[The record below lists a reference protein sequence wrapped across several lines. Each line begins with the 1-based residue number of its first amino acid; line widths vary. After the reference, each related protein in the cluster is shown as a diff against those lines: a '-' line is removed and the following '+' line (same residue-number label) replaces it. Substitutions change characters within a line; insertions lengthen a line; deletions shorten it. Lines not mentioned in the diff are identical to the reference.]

1 MTNIETKVRTKL
13 DQLFMNYTP
22 STELTE
28 LKEELVSDLSEATND
43 NVADGMD
50 EDKAIQAAFDQLGNL
65 DELVQEITN
74 EHNAD
79 EDEGQSHE
87 GHNRNSV
94 HIGNLDIEDGKV
106 RLGNQTLV
114 DGDKVEIGKLLKV
127 DGDNVDIGDGFI
139 KVSDGDVTINGKAP
153 SKVYMESLPLVNS
166 QAFLIQDLTNI
177 TINYKSASLTI
188 KQTDGDQLIVNE
200 YMSRNSDR
208 YYLRSNVADHELTIR
223 QGDQP
228 LLWHLNTKVE
238 ILVPSTYTQTLNADT
253 KDGRIRVQD
262 LKNEQLNLNVISHS
276 GSTRAEAV
284 KVSQLNMEA
293 FSGSIHGENIQATK
307 LASLSHSGSVSF
319 DSVNGLMNL
328 KSNSGSIRVTHGN
341 GSGNFRT
348 HSGSVK
354 LNFDHLNGDVAAS
367 THSGAVK
374 LTLPNSE
381 IFNFELETKSGR
393 AKVDGNVVFEHSGN
407 SYQTGHVGDR
417 PQYKVTGNTN
427 SGSAKLTLED

>member
-28 LKEELVSDLSEATND
+28 LKEELVSDLTEATND

-50 EDKAIQAAFDQLGNL
+50 EDKAIQTAFDRLGNL

-79 EDEGQSHE
+79 EDEGHSHE

-106 RLGNQTLV
+106 RLGNQTLA

-139 KVSDGDVTINGKAP
+139 KVTDGDVTINGKTP

-166 QAFLIQDLTNI
+166 QAFPIQDLTNI
-177 TINYKSASLTI
+177 AINYKSASLTI

-200 YMSRNSDR
+200 YMSRNNDR
-208 YYLRSNVADHELTIR
+208 YYLRSNVTDHELTIR

-228 LLWHLNTKVE
+228 LLWHLNIKVE
-238 ILVPSTYTQTLNADT
+238 ILVPSTYTKTLNADT

-262 LKNEQLNLNVISHS
+262 LKNEQLNLNVVSHS
-276 GSTRAEAV
+276 GSTRAETV

-307 LASLSHSGSVSF
+307 LTSHSHSGSVSF
-319 DSVNGLMNL
+319 DSVNSLMNL

-354 LNFDHLNGDVAAS
+354 LNFDHLNGDVAAN
-367 THSGAVK
+367 THSGSVK

-381 IFNFELETKSGR
+381 TFNFELETKSGR
-393 AKVDGNVVFEHSGN
+393 AKVDGNVVVEHSGN
-407 SYQTGHVGDR
+407 SYQTGHVGEH

-427 SGSAKLTLED
+427 SGSAKLNLED